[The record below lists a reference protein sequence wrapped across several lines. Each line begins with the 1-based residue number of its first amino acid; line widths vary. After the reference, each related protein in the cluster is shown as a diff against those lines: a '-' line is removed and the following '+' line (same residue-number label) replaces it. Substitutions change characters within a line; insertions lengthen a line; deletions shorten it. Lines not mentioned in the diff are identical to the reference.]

1 MVTTCMLSLYL
12 PRRHCTQ
19 LCCWVTPYILYTVSG
34 VTKVSAV
41 ASCCMLGAMP
51 PTAAADRYRLGLRP
65 GPITATGGGGRSQKP
80 LAPDAASLAGCIS
93 WRHGDTAKLA
103 ASLPLWPLAAVAATG
118 KATAE
123 TSGNGDSLPRIAKRR
138 RQRCALLV

>member
-1 MVTTCMLSLYL
+1 MYNGWYNYNSCRY
-12 PRRHCTQ
+12 TQ

-65 GPITATGGGGRSQKP
+65 GPITASGGGGRSQKP
-80 LAPDAASLAGCIS
+80 LAPDAASGNAATSC
-93 WRHGDTAKLA
+93 WRHGGT
-103 ASLPLWPLAAVAATG
+103 
-118 KATAE
+118 
-123 TSGNGDSLPRIAKRR
+123 
-138 RQRCALLV
+138 